1 MNVRGEEGRMSE
13 NALCLGL
20 IVDDNMLS
28 VLHIHIDLSETSN
41 NFSPTLCP
49 RQTLLLVTGNH

>member
-1 MNVRGEEGRMSE
+1 MSE